1 MDPLHR
7 AAMRVSQRHTTS
19 QLDQQGHALYDACPS
34 VKPTWQ
40 QLGDVTKSVWRDKAA
55 LKLSGHPCWWSI
67 NPDGAMTIYQA
78 ASSPGIRAAIQEC
91 LNMSIN
97 SKKVAEQLDIISEA
111 FMALA
116 GTFRSGSSSDE
127 DGDGDGEAAKPVR
140 GAKSASKPA
149 SKPAA
154 KKTEAVEESELTID
168 DVRTKLKELVEAKG
182 KEKMV
187 EALESVGA
195 GKLADVDESQY
206 QELVE
211 KAQEFIDEEEEADP
225 VPAKKAPAK
234 GKAKK
239 AGPTLDEVN
248 EAAKALIAADKPAF
262 LKLSKK
268 LGKPSEM
275 EEDDYA
281 AAIAAYEQAMPED
294 ADGEDDLL

>member
-1 MDPLHR
+1 
-7 AAMRVSQRHTTS
+7 
-19 QLDQQGHALYDACPS
+19 
-34 VKPTWQ
+34 
-40 QLGDVTKSVWRDKAA
+40 
-55 LKLSGHPCWWSI
+55 
-67 NPDGAMTIYQA
+67 
-78 ASSPGIRAAIQEC
+78 
-91 LNMSIN
+91 MSIN

-116 GTFRSGSSSDE
+116 GTFRSGVEGEADT
-127 DGDGDGEAAKPVR
+127 DGDGEVAKPVR
-140 GAKSASKPA
+140 GSKSAAKPA
-149 SKPAA
+149 SSKPAA
-154 KKTEAVEESELTID
+154 KKAEAPAESELTID
-168 DVRTKLKELVEAKG
+168 EVRAKLKELVEAKG

-195 GKLADVDESQY
+195 GKLGDVDESQY
-206 QELVE
+206 QELLD
-211 KAQEFIDEEEEADP
+211 KAQEFIDEEDEA
-225 VPAKKAPAK
+225 PAKKAASK

-248 EAAKALIAADKPAF
+248 EAAKALIAADKPAY
-262 LKLSKK
+262 LKLAKK

>member
-1 MDPLHR
+1 
-7 AAMRVSQRHTTS
+7 MRVAHKYTVS
-19 QLDQQGHALYDACPS
+19 QLDKQGQALYVANTL
-34 VKPTWQ
+34 VAPTWQ

-67 NPDGAMTIYQA
+67 NPDGATTIYQA

-116 GTFRSGSSSDE
+116 GTFRSGGSADQAD
-127 DGDGDGEAAKPVR
+127 DGDEQVAKPVR
-140 GAKSASKPA
+140 GSKSTPKPA
-149 SKPAA
+149 AKPAA
-154 KKTEAVEESELTID
+154 KKAQAEQDELSID

-206 QELVE
+206 QELVD
-211 KAQEFIDEEEEADP
+211 KAQEFIDEEDE
-225 VPAKKAPAK
+225 PAPKAKPAAK

-239 AGPTLDEVN
+239 AGPTLDDVN
-248 EAAKALIAADKPAF
+248 EAAKALIAADKPEY

-281 AAIAAYEQAMPED
+281 AAIAAYEQAMPEE
-294 ADGEDDLL
+294 AGEDGDDDLL

>member
-7 AAMRVSQRHTTS
+7 AAMRVAQRYTAS
-19 QLDQQGHALYDACPS
+19 QLEAAGSALYAS
-34 VKPTWQ
+34 NTIVAPTWN
-40 QLGDVTKSVWRDKAA
+40 QLGDVTKGVWRDKAA

-67 NPDGAMTIYQA
+67 NPDGATTIYQA

-116 GTFRSGSSSDE
+116 GTFRSGGSDAADT
-127 DGDGDGEAAKPVR
+127 DGDEPAAKPVR
-140 GAKSASKPA
+140 GSKSAP
-149 SKPAA
+149 KPAA
-154 KKTEAVEESELTID
+154 KPTAKKAQAEQDELSID

-206 QELVE
+206 QELVD
-211 KAQEFIDEEEEADP
+211 KAQEFIDEDDE
-225 VPAKKAPAK
+225 PAPKTKPAAK
-234 GKAKK
+234 GKVKK
-239 AGPTLDEVN
+239 TGLTLDDVN
-248 EAAKALIAADKPAF
+248 EAAKALIAADKPAY

-281 AAIAAYEQAMPED
+281 AAITAYEQAMPEE
-294 ADGEDDLL
+294 AGEEDDLL

>member
-1 MDPLHR
+1 
-7 AAMRVSQRHTTS
+7 MRVAQRYTAS
-19 QLDQQGHALYDACPS
+19 QLDKQGQALYDACPS
-34 VKPTWQ
+34 VKPTWH

-67 NPDGAMTIYQA
+67 NPDGATTIYQA
-78 ASSPGIRAAIQEC
+78 ASSPGIRAVIQEC

-97 SKKVAEQLDIISEA
+97 SKKVAEQLDAISEA

-116 GTFRSGSSSDE
+116 GTFRSGGSDTADT
-127 DGDGDGEAAKPVR
+127 DGDEPAAKPVR
-140 GAKSASKPA
+140 GAKSAP
-149 SKPAA
+149 KPAA
-154 KKTEAVEESELTID
+154 KPTAKKAQAEQDELSID

-206 QELVE
+206 QELVD
-211 KAQEFIDEEEEADP
+211 KAQEFIDEEDEPA
-225 VPAKKAPAK
+225 PAKKAPAK

-239 AGPTLDEVN
+239 AGPTLDDVN
-248 EAAKALIAADKPAF
+248 EAAKALIAADKPAY

-281 AAIAAYEQAMPED
+281 TAIAAYEQAMPEE
-294 ADGEDDLL
+294 AGEEDDLL

>member
-1 MDPLHR
+1 
-7 AAMRVSQRHTTS
+7 MRVAHKYTAS
-19 QLDQQGHALYDACPS
+19 QLNKQGQALYVANTL
-34 VKPTWQ
+34 VAPTWQ
-40 QLGDVTKSVWRDKAA
+40 QLGDVTKSVWRDRAA

-67 NPDGAMTIYQA
+67 NPDGATTIYQA

-116 GTFRSGSSSDE
+116 GTFRSSGSADQAD
-127 DGDGDGEAAKPVR
+127 DGDEPAAKPVR
-140 GAKSASKPA
+140 GSKSTPKPA
-149 SKPAA
+149 AKPAA
-154 KKTEAVEESELTID
+154 KKAQAEQDDLSID

-206 QELVE
+206 QELVD
-211 KAQEFIDEEEEADP
+211 KAQEFIDEEDE
-225 VPAKKAPAK
+225 PAPKAKPAAK

-239 AGPTLDEVN
+239 AGPTLDDVN
-248 EAAKALIAADKPAF
+248 EAAKALIAADKPAY

-281 AAIAAYEQAMPED
+281 AAIAAYEQAMPEE
-294 ADGEDDLL
+294 AGEDGDDDLL

>member
-1 MDPLHR
+1 
-7 AAMRVSQRHTTS
+7 
-19 QLDQQGHALYDACPS
+19 
-34 VKPTWQ
+34 
-40 QLGDVTKSVWRDKAA
+40 
-55 LKLSGHPCWWSI
+55 
-67 NPDGAMTIYQA
+67 
-78 ASSPGIRAAIQEC
+78 
-91 LNMSIN
+91 MSIN
-97 SKKVAEQLDIISEA
+97 SKKVAEQLDAISEA

-116 GTFRSGSSSDE
+116 GTFRAGSGSDE
-127 DGDGDGEAAKPVR
+127 DSSGDGEAAKPVR
-140 GAKSASKPA
+140 GTKPAAKSASKPA
-149 SKPAA
+149 A
-154 KKTEAVEESELTID
+154 KKAQAVEESELTID

-206 QELVE
+206 QELVD

-248 EAAKALIAADKPAF
+248 EAAKALIAADKPAY

-275 EEDDYA
+275 DEDDYA
-281 AAIAAYEQAMPED
+281 AAIAAYEAAMPEE
-294 ADGEDDLL
+294 AGEDDDGLL